1 MLGNHC
7 RDLGDLIFQKFS
19 TKLANLGAKTWMM
32 NIFAIISILGSFY
45 FFISYNILHIYNI
58 RNPHY
63 YGLIMLFFNH
73 LFDYFD
79 SGLDR
84 ARRFL
89 HKKPFRYR
97 KLFHITTDKLSETIF
112 FSGLALGGYVPWR
125 NSIYAIST
133 CILITLVGIWVKHK
147 RVFDLDR
154 SLFDR
159 ADRFFVIFIC
169 VWSGYNIF
177 GIVLVSLMNIV
188 GIIQRLIALFIAKR
202 PKLI

>member
-1 MLGNHC
+1 MFGNYC
-7 RDLGDLIFQKFS
+7 RDLGESIFQKFS

-73 LFDYFD
+73 LFDYLD

-97 KLFHITTDKLSETIF
+97 KLFHIITDIISEITF
-112 FSGLALGGYVPWR
+112 FSGLALGGYVQWI
-125 NSIYAIST
+125 NSIFAIST
-133 CILITLVGIWVKHK
+133 CILNILIGRWMSYERI
-147 RVFDLDR
+147 FDLDK

-159 ADRFFVIFIC
+159 ADRFFVIFISI
-169 VWSGYNIF
+169 WIGYNVF
-177 GIVLVSLMNIV
+177 GIMLISLMNV
-188 GIIQRLIALFIAKR
+188 AGIIQMVIALFKPR
-202 PKLI
+202 PKII